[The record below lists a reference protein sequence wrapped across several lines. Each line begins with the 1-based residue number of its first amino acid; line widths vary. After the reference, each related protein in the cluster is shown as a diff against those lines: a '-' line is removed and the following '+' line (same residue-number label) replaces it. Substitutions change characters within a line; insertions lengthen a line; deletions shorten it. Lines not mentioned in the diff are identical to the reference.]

1 MLAVTD
7 YQIQRIL
14 ANIIQNQDKV
24 KYIELTE
31 EKALWC
37 MTESVV
43 TFRVMLPAKEV
54 VKE

>member
-1 MLAVTD
+1 MLVVMD

-24 KYIELTE
+24 KFVDVQEDRTWGCDPE
-31 EKALWC
+31 
-37 MTESVV
+37 TVV
-43 TFRVMLPAKEV
+43 TFRMMLPGKEV